1 MVMETTNF
9 FICIWKHGLLVD
21 CLLILFLESFGNDN
35 FSLVKGD
42 EVTLQKALHVVH
54 KNTNDYVALLFYA
67 SWCPFSG
74 TFRPSF
80 SALSSLFPSIPHF
93 AIEESAVRPSI
104 LSKYGVLGL
113 PTLFLLNSTMRVRY
127 HGSRT
132 LDSLIS
138 FYSNVTGT
146 KMASVDGVCLDKIG
160 CSLYQEEH
168 KSDKEICPFPW
179 ARFPVNLLQQETCLA
194 LAILFVILRLVYF
207 FFPSVQGCTQLSWR
221 RCVVKLRSL
230 WKHPVMYLNRAI
242 PLYNSLEEPCKKSNL
257 HEGAKNA

>member
-9 FICIWKHGLLVD
+9 FICIWKHVLLVD

-35 FSLVKGD
+35 FPLVKGD

-93 AIEESAVRPSI
+93 AIEESAVRPRSGHQQFLLYTYYDIANFWLISSYIFSI

-138 FYSNVTGT
+138 FYSNVTGKT
-146 KMASVDGVCLDKIG
+146 STFYHLSSYSWKI
-160 CSLYQEEH
+160 
-168 KSDKEICPFPW
+168 
-179 ARFPVNLLQQETCLA
+179 N
-194 LAILFVILRLVYF
+194 
-207 FFPSVQGCTQLSWR
+207 
-221 RCVVKLRSL
+221 
-230 WKHPVMYLNRAI
+230 
-242 PLYNSLEEPCKKSNL
+242 
-257 HEGAKNA
+257 